1 MADQLSDTFN
11 PFGLTDSRTL
21 EDRRRARR
29 MAEAAQRR
37 NRLSGMDLA
46 GAEAGNALGFILGK
60 ALTRAGVIKD
70 IEGERATAVDKAAK
84 DAQAAFDQIPEEQRE
99 KGSFGTAIQ
108 RRRTLIAQLEE
119 AGLQKEADTVRTQ
132 LIDLHDQQAKFRKL
146 NAETERLDLQIDRE
160 REELGRTK
168 KGLREKDELTRLQ
181 NAHALLDISDP
192 VQAARA
198 DQIMSRIDKITTIT
212 GTTEFDPSASDKVT
226 LRKLEQS
233 LFDNQRALDGFVLAS
248 DEYDPSF
255 LTLGTQIKNFAVK
268 AVEIA
273 GLPISEEAKQG
284 LRDFTAFRQRTS
296 INLNAYIKA
305 ITGAQMSNPEATR
318 LRKDVPTQDDSPTE
332 YKRKLG
338 LTLERLQAVRNR
350 GVAAMGAAGD
360 RQEFLKIMTTSLDEF
375 IEMQPEQDDATTARA
390 DAERALADL
399 EAVLRQGQ

>member
-338 LTLERLQAVRNR
+338 LTLERLQAVRSR

>member
-305 ITGAQMSNPEATR
+305 ITGAQMSNPEA
-318 LRKDVPTQDDSPTE
+318 
-332 YKRKLG
+332 
-338 LTLERLQAVRNR
+338 
-350 GVAAMGAAGD
+350 
-360 RQEFLKIMTTSLDEF
+360 
-375 IEMQPEQDDATTARA
+375 
-390 DAERALADL
+390 
-399 EAVLRQGQ
+399 